1 MGFVPPLIAAASKA
15 AAAITSVSTGTML
28 MGIGTGLSTVATI
41 QGAMAA
47 KDASEFNARQMEV
60 QGEYGRQLGAIDA
73 ISIAERFRK
82 FEGQLVGD
90 VVARGGQVDGNTALL
105 FAEEAA
111 KSAKLDQLNAVVD
124 AENRARGLSNQ
135 AQATRFEGSAMRRQ
149 GIYGGLGRA
158 MSGFSKIYE
167 MGA

>member
-1 MGFVPPLIAAASKA
+1 MGFIAPIAAAA
-15 AAAITSVSTGTML
+15 TSS
-28 MGIGTGLSTVATI
+28 IGTTLMTAGTVVSTVATVA
-41 QGAMAA
+41 GGVRAKRAA
-47 KDASEFNARQMEV
+47 DFNARQMEV
-60 QGEYGRQLGAIDA
+60 QGNYGRQLGAILA
-73 ISIAERFRK
+73 FSIADRFRK
-82 FEGQLVGD
+82 FEGQLIGD
-90 VVARGGQVDGNTALL
+90 VVARGGQVDGNTSLL

-135 AQATRFEGSAMRRQ
+135 ASATRFEGRGLRSQ

-158 MSGFSKIYE
+158 MSGFGQIYD